1 MEFNN
6 NCLILFY
13 RNTSVLDEWNY
24 RFEET
29 KKNSYTL
36 VIFVGITFYA
46 ITKKQ
51 LNSHVFHS
59 FMSWL
64 LLHLFEVKYC
74 PNKNDFSI
82 TKQTHVLEAS
92 CYHIH
97 YFKSYCH
104 IPKKK
109 TKQVLSNHRRNTLI
123 ICSNQSHRKILAWN
137 VYYYYYFC
145 TDSNQ

>member
-1 MEFNN
+1 MD
-6 NCLILFY
+6 
-13 RNTSVLDEWNY
+13 RPSY
-24 RFEET
+24 RFKET
-29 KKNSYTL
+29 RNNSYTL
-36 VIFVGITFYA
+36 AIFVRITFYA

-82 TKQTHVLEAS
+82 TKQTHVLEAQVIIS
-92 CYHIH
+92 TIL
-97 YFKSYCH
+97 KACH